1 MKNDCN
7 KKDLILTTFKQSI
20 LKDGYSKVSIN
31 SLTAQCNIS
40 KGSFYTYFSS
50 KDEMLLTILDEYKNL
65 LKRIME
71 ECTEKSKN
79 MDEFV
84 ENYIKYRLNLND
96 EELEFELV
104 LANLLKNFE
113 NVGNKNLY
121 KLYKICDIHID
132 TIELNLKRYT
142 SIPEDQIKTVARIIE
157 GIRIEFH
164 FRDTIEINE
173 DFFRI
178 KNLDET
184 KTLLY
189 SDEMKK
195 NRELVIKSIKKI
207 LKK

>member
-1 MKNDCN
+1 M
-7 KKDLILTTFKQSI
+7 
-20 LKDGYSKVSIN
+20 
-31 SLTAQCNIS
+31 
-40 KGSFYTYFSS
+40 
-50 KDEMLLTILDEYKNL
+50 
-65 LKRIME
+65 
-71 ECTEKSKN
+71 
-79 MDEFV
+79 
-84 ENYIKYRLNLND
+84 
-96 EELEFELV
+96 
-104 LANLLKNFE
+104 
-113 NVGNKNLY
+113 Y

-178 KNLDET
+178 KNLDEI

-189 SDEMKK
+189 SDEMVK

>member
-1 MKNDCN
+1 
-7 KKDLILTTFKQSI
+7 
-20 LKDGYSKVSIN
+20 
-31 SLTAQCNIS
+31 CNIS

-178 KNLDET
+178 KNLDEI

-189 SDEMKK
+189 SDEMEK